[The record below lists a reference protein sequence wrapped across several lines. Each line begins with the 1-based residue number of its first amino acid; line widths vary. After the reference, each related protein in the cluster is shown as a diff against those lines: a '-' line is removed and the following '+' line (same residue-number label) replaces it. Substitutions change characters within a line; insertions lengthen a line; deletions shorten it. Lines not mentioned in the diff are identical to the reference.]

1 MVALYFGHDQ
11 LPIYFFYIQ
20 LKYSLYWYQIHDWS
34 QLDRIT
40 IFDVFVKKVGIRIET
55 DVNYKKQ
62 TDNKQYLT
70 FNSCHHQTHYSLA
83 RKLRMIISED
93 QSLTQRMSELK
104 DVPLKQKY
112 PQSIIESGIQR
123 AMNLEKSKSRP
134 VRYRSQENVVIFVS
148 TFKPKHPE
156 LLKSYDKIL

>member
-1 MVALYFGHDQ
+1 
-11 LPIYFFYIQ
+11 
-20 LKYSLYWYQIHDWS
+20 
-34 QLDRIT
+34 
-40 IFDVFVKKVGIRIET
+40 
-55 DVNYKKQ
+55 
-62 TDNKQYLT
+62 
-70 FNSCHHQTHYSLA
+70 
-83 RKLRMIISED
+83 MIISED

-148 TFKPKHPE
+148 TFKPKNPE